1 MTEFEKLVIDYSNF
15 ESEFDPFGY
24 DDAFDYPE
32 DAIKIIGNALT
43 DHDFVQQTIERLEEI
58 AEECDDYTE
67 DATALANRMRK
78 IGGIME

>member
-1 MTEFEKLVIDYSNF
+1 MTEFERLVIDYSNF

-67 DATALANRMRK
+67 DAMALEDRFRKLTLTAD
-78 IGGIME
+78 